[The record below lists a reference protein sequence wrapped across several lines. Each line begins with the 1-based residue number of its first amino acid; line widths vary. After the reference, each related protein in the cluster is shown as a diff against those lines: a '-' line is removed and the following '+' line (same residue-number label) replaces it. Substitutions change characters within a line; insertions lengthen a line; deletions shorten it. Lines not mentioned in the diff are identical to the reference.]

1 MQTNDSLEL
10 NEKERGKK
18 RTLGVAKRV
27 ALIAVCASLIEGG
40 KFALSFIPNVEIVTL
55 LCAVFGYS
63 FGIYGICSV
72 YIFVG
77 IETLI
82 YGFNPWV
89 ISYLIYWP
97 LVSLIFMLFGR
108 KKFRNIIVLTIV
120 AVVLTAFF
128 GVLTS
133 LVDVGLF
140 TGSYANFFPRFA
152 IYYSRGAVF
161 YIIQIICNLVLFPTA
176 FLPLVKVTERTL
188 KNSLR

>member
-1 MQTNDSLEL
+1 MQAND
-10 NEKERGKK
+10 NEIKDINKK
-18 RTLGVAKRV
+18 KNLPVSIAKKV

-63 FGIYGICSV
+63 FGPLGVISV

-82 YGFNPWV
+82 YGFNTWV

-97 LVSLIFMLFGR
+97 LVSVIFMFFGR
-108 KKFRNIIVLTIV
+108 KKFKNIIVLTIV
-120 AVVLTAFF
+120 GVLLTVFF

-133 LVDVGLF
+133 LIDVGLL
-140 TGSYANFFPRFA
+140 TGSYNNFFPRFA
-152 IYYSRGAVF
+152 IYYARGAVF
-161 YIIQIICNLVLFPTA
+161 YVIQIVCNLILFPVA
-176 FLPLVKVTERTL
+176 FIPLTKVIEKTVKL
-188 KNSLR
+188 N

>member
-1 MQTNDSLEL
+1 MQTNDCIEL
-10 NEKERGKK
+10 NEIERKKK
-18 RTLGVAKRV
+18 RTLRGAKKV

-63 FGIYGICSV
+63 FGIYGIFSV

-77 IETLI
+77 IESLI
-82 YGFNPWV
+82 YGFNTWV

-108 KKFRNIIVLTIV
+108 KKYRNIIVLTLV
-120 AVVLTAFF
+120 AVILTTFF

-133 LVDVGLF
+133 LVDVGLL
-140 TGSYANFFPRFA
+140 TGSYNNFFPRFA

-161 YIIQIICNLVLFPTA
+161 YIIQIVCNLILFPTA
-176 FLPLVKVTERTL
+176 FLPLVKVTEKTL
-188 KNSLR
+188 KNGLY